1 MCSDKKYD
9 LAIIGGGPAG
19 YSAALYA
26 ARANLDVIVFEQG
39 MPGGQIAT
47 TDIIDN
53 YPGIPNI
60 SGSGLGDAMRSHAED
75 AGAHAE
81 YAMVTKILEHGG
93 FTIDTSA
100 GPFESRALI
109 MATGATPR
117 PGGFDREDEYRGRG
131 ISYCA
136 TCDGMFYRGKQVF
149 VIGGGNSAVEEA
161 LYLSKIADQVTMV
174 VRRDKFRA
182 SPGDGMFYR
191 GKQVF
196 VIGGGNSA
204 VEEALYLSK
213 IADQVT
219 MVVRRDKFRASPGL
233 VSKLMEAG
241 NISIR
246 FNTSIVAVSGNQLLT
261 SITFNDNISND
272 RHIEE
277 MPEGSFGIFVFTGM
291 NPVTDLVDG
300 MVEFGIDGGVL
311 TDENMATKTPGLY
324 CAGDMRS
331 KSLRQVITAASDGA
345 IAAMSA
351 YRYLDQS
358 A

>member
-182 SPGDGMFYR
+182 SPG
-191 GKQVF
+191 
-196 VIGGGNSA
+196 
-204 VEEALYLSK
+204 
-213 IADQVT
+213 
-219 MVVRRDKFRASPGL
+219 L

>member
-75 AGAHAE
+75 AGAHTE

-136 TCDGMFYRGKQVF
+136 TCDGMFYR
-149 VIGGGNSAVEEA
+149 
-161 LYLSKIADQVTMV
+161 
-174 VRRDKFRA
+174 R
-182 SPGDGMFYR
+182 
-191 GKQVF
+191 KQVF

-272 RHIEE
+272 RYIEE
-277 MPEGSFGIFVFTGM
+277 MPEGSFGVFVFTGM

-311 TDENMATKTPGLY
+311 TDENMATRTPGLY